1 MFISAMRHPL
11 QFFRYFYYRWAHA
24 MMNFGWSKKYSYYCA
39 WWNTGGSIAFSF
51 GAILLTLAYLIVGK
65 LQREAVYLLIIPF
78 TVLGGIFENKVMN
91 DNDNERFYHQLDE
104 KYKGEKYRVVKGC
117 LVFLYYLISL
127 FGFLAV
133 SILVTHHN

>member
-1 MFISAMRHPL
+1 MKHLI

-24 MMNFGWSKKYSYYCA
+24 MMNYGWSKKYSYHCA
-39 WWNTGGSIAFSF
+39 WWNTGGSIVFSVGMIIF
-51 GAILLTLAYLIVGK
+51 FLAYLIVGT
-65 LQREAVYLLIIPF
+65 LQRETLYLLCVPNI
-78 TVLGGIFENKVMN
+78 VLGGMFANKVMN
-91 DNDNERFYHQLDE
+91 DNDDERFYHQLDE

-133 SILVTHHN
+133 CILVTDKPL